1 MQCPYCSADTSSALP
16 RCTRCNRSLP
26 QWQQQPTAD
35 LAQYGQDVSG
45 SSGRQRFDRRPGL
58 ASSLVVVAVALI
70 GLVAGVT
77 LITLVLKPQLIGSGH
92 SPVPVS
98 SALTETSGAGPT
110 TILTGPGRGIPAAF
124 DGTWRGLAH
133 NQDGM
138 TFPAEVT
145 FLTGRSTA
153 QVTYSGEAQC
163 TTTLTLTSGTPDA
176 IKMRLTPTPSC
187 TIGTVTIRTRPDD
200 RLDYAFTSRSGRY
213 TIQATLSRA

>member
-1 MQCPYCSADTSSALP
+1 
-16 RCTRCNRSLP
+16 
-26 QWQQQPTAD
+26 
-35 LAQYGQDVSG
+35 
-45 SSGRQRFDRRPGL
+45 
-58 ASSLVVVAVALI
+58 
-70 GLVAGVT
+70 
-77 LITLVLKPQLIGSGH
+77 LITLGLKAQLVGSGH

-110 TILTGPGRGIPAAF
+110 TVLTGPGRGIPAAF
-124 DGTWRGLAH
+124 DGTWRGLAQ
-133 NQDGM
+133 NQDRK

-153 QVTYSGEAQC
+153 EVTYSGEAQC

-176 IKMRLTPTPSC
+176 IKMRLTPTSSC